1 MQAILRARMASARLP
16 GKVLLPA
23 AGKPMILHNADRI
36 ARARLVERVVIAT
49 GDTPENDELERVC
62 RAAGLEVFR
71 GSEDDVL
78 ARIVGCARQFGMTT
92 FCKFTA
98 DNPLIDPEVID
109 LVLTFFEEGG
119 YDYASN
125 NHPPTWQDGQEVEV
139 MTLKALEEAFVEARE
154 PFQREHVTPFLWD
167 QPERYRVGNV
177 ARPDDSWHKRFR
189 WTLDYPED
197 YTLIREVYE
206 ALGPE
211 FTTAQ
216 VMELLERRPDLHA
229 VNARHAGY
237 TWYAEH
243 QDELKTL

>member
-16 GKVLLPA
+16 GKVLMPA
-23 AGKPMILHNADRI
+23 AGRPLILHNVDRI
-36 ARARLVERVVIAT
+36 ARARGVSRVVVAT
-49 GDTPENDELERVC
+49 GDTPENDELEQVC
-62 RAAGLEVFR
+62 RAAGVEVFR

-78 ARIVGCARQFGMTT
+78 ARIVGCARQFGMET

-98 DNPLIDPEVID
+98 DNPLIDPAVID
-109 LVLTFFEEGG
+109 QVLDYFAEGG

-139 MTLKALEEAFVEARE
+139 MRLAALEEAFDEARE

-167 QPERYRVGNV
+167 QPERYRVGNL
-177 ARPDDSWHKRFR
+177 ARADDSWHKRYR

-197 YTLIREVYE
+197 YTLIQGVYE
-206 ALGPE
+206 ALGPA

-216 VMELLERRPDLHA
+216 VMELLEQRPELA
-229 VNARHAGY
+229 RVNAMHAGY
-237 TWYAEH
+237 TWYSEH